1 MNPTNWLNKYCVDSE
16 LKYPSK
22 KTQEN
27 YQSSV
32 KMFLNDFSHHET
44 PSHIKT
50 EDIKKWLLKFDTI
63 NTRNHKLCAIKS
75 FYEITVGMPLKL
87 NKIPFSKKDK
97 KLPIVLSVEE
107 IQRMF
112 NVCENKKH
120 KAILAVLYSCGLRVS
135 ELINLKWSH
144 IDRSRMI
151 INIIQAKGNKD
162 RQVPLSPDL
171 IPILEDYWREYESKE
186 FVFNGQSSLQYS
198 ERSVGEVIKQLADKA
213 GICNKRVYTHLIR
226 HCSFTHMT
234 ENGTDINIIQR
245 IAGHSN
251 VKTTNIYLHISHN
264 HISKVQSPLSL
275 IKTNEK
281 KNTPR
286 VVRQAS

>member
-1 MNPTNWLNKYCVDSE
+1 MNPTNWLNRYCVDSK
-16 LKYPSK
+16 LKYPSI

-32 KMFLNDFSHHET
+32 KLFLYDFTYCET

-50 EDIKKWLLKFDTI
+50 DDIKKWLLKFDTV

-87 NKIPFSKKDK
+87 DKIPFSKKDK
-97 KLPIVLSVEE
+97 KLPIVLSVDE

-112 NVCENKKH
+112 DVCENKKH
-120 KAILAVLYSCGLRVS
+120 KVILALLYSCGLRVG

-151 INIIQAKGNKD
+151 INVSQAKGRKD
-162 RQVPLSPDL
+162 RQVGLPCHIIPL
-171 IPILEDYWREYESKE
+171 LESYYFEYKTKE
-186 FVFNGQSSLQYS
+186 YVLNGQFTDKELRYS
-198 ERSVGEVIKQLADKA
+198 ERSVNEVLKQLGEKA
-213 GICNKRVYTHLIR
+213 GIKKRIYAHLIR
-226 HCSFTHMT
+226 HCFATHSV
-234 ENGTDINIIQR
+234 ENGTDINLLQKLL
-245 IAGHSN
+245 GHSN

-264 HISKVQSPLSL
+264 HISKINSPVNAIRL
-275 IKTNEK
+275 
-281 KNTPR
+281 
-286 VVRQAS
+286 